1 MAAPQNSPQ
10 ATKLA
15 RVYERNRHT
24 YGKLLAQGTGG
35 WVLEEG
41 DIKLFAGPFPSPFN
55 GLMSPPWKEAERDRK
70 FRRALE
76 MYQTTKR
83 GMVVS
88 LGPAS
93 QPDSSYREILQHY
106 HFQCAYHVP
115 FFHLDLASFRGKAKR
130 IAGVKLEYLE
140 KTDHVTQEALPW
152 IGPLTTP
159 IRRAKFRFLDAELK
173 RSKRRIWQWL
183 AWADGKVI
191 GGVRL
196 FRFRDTGGIYDMEVH
211 EAYRR
216 RGIALA
222 LMQTACAHAAE
233 LGMPAAGLSASGQA
247 VPLYL
252 KTGFTP
258 AGEWSDYYL
267 GAGRLDKLKF

>member
-1 MAAPQNSPQ
+1 MAAPVNTAEES
-10 ATKLA
+10 KKA
-15 RVYERNRHT
+15 RVYERNRNA
-24 YGKLLAQGTGG
+24 YGKALAQGTGG

-41 DIKLFAGPFPSPFN
+41 DIKLSSAPFPYPFN
-55 GLMSPPWKEAERDRK
+55 GLMSPPWKAKEQDTK

-76 MYQTTKR
+76 LYQTTGR
-83 GMVVS
+83 GMVVA

-93 QPDSSYREILQHY
+93 QPDATYRDILQHY
-106 HFQCAYHVP
+106 RFQCVYHVP
-115 FFHLDLASFRGKAKR
+115 YFHLDLANYRGKAKR
-130 IAGVKLEYLE
+130 IAGVKIEHLE

-159 IRRAKFRFLDAELK
+159 IRKAKFRFLDEELTR
-173 RSKRRIWQWL
+173 RSRRTWQWL
-183 AWADGKVI
+183 AWANGKVV

-196 FRFRDTGGIYDMEVH
+196 FRQRETGGIYDMEVH
-211 EAYRR
+211 EEFRR

-222 LMQTACAHAAE
+222 LMHHACGYAAE
-233 LGMPAAGLSASGQA
+233 LGLKAVGLSASGQA

-258 AGEWSDYYL
+258 AGQWSDFYL
-267 GAGRLDKLKF
+267 GAGRLAKLKL